1 MTPVQLPGI
10 GPLLHADVPADN
22 FLVLVLAVAAA
33 FSVLVVVLS
42 VAAYLRRRT
51 TAYLLVAAAF
61 STFLGKTA
69 LGIVS
74 LTGGMAPGVHH
85 LVEHS
90 LDAAMLLLVLVAV
103 YYARG
108 GVR

>member
-1 MTPVQLPGI
+1 MTPFRALPLHLGAAE
-10 GPLLHADVPADN
+10 PNRLL
-22 FLVLVLAVAAA
+22 LAVLGVGAA
-33 FSVLVVVLS
+33 FSVLVVLLS

-51 TAYLLVAAAF
+51 TVYLLVAAAF

-74 LTGGMAPGVHH
+74 VTGRIAPGAHH
-85 LVEHS
+85 AIEHS

-103 YYARG
+103 YRARD

>member
-1 MTPVQLPGI
+1 MTPVPLRALPLHLGAAE
-10 GPLLHADVPADN
+10 PSRLLLGA
-22 FLVLVLAVAAA
+22 LAVGAA

-74 LTGGMAPGVHH
+74 LTGGVAPGAHH
-85 LVEHS
+85 AVEHS

-103 YYARG
+103 YRARG